1 MIIKNG
7 ITVIDLVV
15 DSIVLE
21 SSAYPTIYKFYDTD
35 NQEYMLRMR
44 SNTIYLFTV
53 TDGELNE
60 LIISGKYEEDED
72 KYNGITDME
81 SMYSWLLDNEIVLNH
96 YYKNINIFDLK

>member
-7 ITVIDLVV
+7 VTVIDLVV

-35 NQEYMLRMR
+35 GQEYMLRMR

-53 TDGELNE
+53 NNDKLDE
-60 LIISGKYEEDED
+60 LIISGKYDENEDD
-72 KYNGITDME
+72 YYGIADMNE
-81 SMYSWLLDNEIVLNH
+81 MYSWLLDNKIVLNR
-96 YYKNINIFDLK
+96 YYNNINIFD

>member
-1 MIIKNG
+1 MIVKNG
-7 ITVIDLVV
+7 VTVIDLVV

-53 TDGELNE
+53 NNDKLDE
-60 LIISGKYEEDED
+60 LIISGKYDENEDD
-72 KYNGITDME
+72 YYGITDMDD
-81 SMYSWLLDNEIVLNH
+81 MYIWLLNNKIVLNR
-96 YYKNINIFDLK
+96 YYKSVNIFD